1 MRVHGC
7 IDAASDLGP
16 HGHACWAFDQEAEF
30 VAAALEFFSDGLR
43 LDQRLVYISSEPVDE
58 QRERLDQLGDVG
70 GMIDRGELQL
80 VELGTIYRP
89 GDKIDVEAQVALYER
104 VAATARADGFAGLRV
119 ASQATDFLAEPETW
133 IDRLRWESAA
143 DRILEANGISALC
156 GYRRDALPPSL
167 LGDLAAVHP
176 TANFD
181 AEAFPFHL
189 FGEGDGLVLSGEIDA
204 FSCEALDRLLDLA
217 SRSGERVRL
226 DLGPLRFIDHRGLE
240 VLAAHTRH
248 PPGDGGYRLH
258 NCPAMVERLS
268 DLLELEP

>member
-7 IDAASDLGP
+7 IDAANDLGP
-16 HGHACWAFDQEAEF
+16 NGHACWAFDREGEF
-30 VAAALEFFSDGLR
+30 VDAALEFFSDGLR
-43 LDQRLVYISSEPVDE
+43 LDQRLIYVSSEPVDE

-70 GMIDRGELQL
+70 GLIDRGALQL

-89 GDKIDVEAQVALYER
+89 GDKIDVEAQVALYEG
-104 VAATARADGFAGLRV
+104 AAAAARSDGFAGLRV
-119 ASQATDFLAEPETW
+119 ASQATDFLAEPEAWT
-133 IDRLRWESAA
+133 DRLRWESAA

-204 FSCEALDRLLDLA
+204 FSSGALDRLLGLA
-217 SRSGERVRL
+217 CRSGERVRL
-226 DLGPLRFIDHRGLE
+226 DLGALRFVDHRGLE
-240 VLAAHTRH
+240 VLAAHAGQ

-258 NCPAMVERLS
+258 NRPAMVGRLC
-268 DLLELEP
+268 DLLELEL